1 MNQYFIEYL
10 GTLIVVSAKL
20 LTEADPIIMGLTFF
34 SVYWMTK
41 GITRGLFTPFG
52 PLALY
57 LLGRMSFE
65 EASKNLTV
73 QVMGA
78 ISAVIIY
85 KPFSSFMQ
93 QF

>member
-20 LTEADPIIMGLTFF
+20 VTEADPVIMGLTFF

-57 LLGRMSFE
+57 LLGRMSME
-65 EASKNLTV
+65 EAGKNLLV
-73 QVMGA
+73 QSMGA
-78 ISAVIIY
+78 ISAVLIY
-85 KPFSSFMQ
+85 KPFSAFIQ